1 MKPCHVYVASMARGQ
16 PAVTALEAS
25 FLDLDAPQT
34 PMHVAGLSVFG
45 GAPPVTLAD
54 LRGLLKSRLRR
65 LPKFGQRVA
74 DGPLG
79 VTKGR
84 WSRARVNLDEHLF
97 HHRLRRPGR
106 MRELN
111 ALCARIQATPL
122 DRAHPLWEVHLIDGL
137 EGGDQALLIKTHHA
151 ITDGLAG
158 VEVAEVLFD
167 PADGAPRPGVPE
179 TRFGTAKAPPGLS
192 ALQSILGLAFFTAG
206 GPLAVPGP
214 FNGPV
219 GPHRVFGATVLPM
232 DAVRRAKRRL
242 GGSVDDVIVATVAAG
257 LYRYLVDVRYPD
269 IPHALR
275 AMLPVSTRGSER
287 GIHLGNHVSSI
298 FIDLPMQTDQVAE
311 VLPAIAHAKAT
322 LRIAHAAAGGSLL
335 VEAAGVLPPPL
346 HRPVMQIVSALPF
359 AHLVLSDVPG
369 PDTALRLLGR
379 PIKACYPL
387 MPLTANIG
395 MSIAAISMGGSVG
408 IGVTADPGLVPNAQR
423 VAAAIGRAFAA
434 LEPRRVSRTAP
445 HPPARPKAA

>member
-1 MKPCHVYVASMARGQ
+1 MARGK
-16 PAVTALEAS
+16 PLSVFEAS
-25 FLDLDAPQT
+25 FLDLEAPET
-34 PMHVAGLSVFG
+34 PMHVAGVSIFA
-45 GAPPVTLAD
+45 GAPPVTLGD
-54 LRGLLKSRLRR
+54 LRGLLRSRLRR
-65 LPKFGQRVA
+65 LPKFGQRVTT
-74 DGPLG
+74 GPFG
-79 VTKGR
+79 VTRGR
-84 WSRARVNLDEHLF
+84 WTRTRVNLDDHLF
-97 HHRLRRPGR
+97 HHKLRRPGR

-122 DRAHPLWEVHLIDGL
+122 DREHPLWEVHLIDGL

-167 PADGAPRPGVPE
+167 PADGASRPGVPE
-179 TRFGTAKAPPGLS
+179 TRFGTMKAPPGLS
-192 ALQSILGLAFFTAG
+192 ALQSLLGLAFFASG
-206 GPLAVPGP
+206 GPLALPGP

-219 GPHRVFGATVLPM
+219 GPHRMFGATLLPM

-242 GGSVDDVIVATVAAG
+242 GGSIDDVIVATVAAG
-257 LYRYLVDVRYPD
+257 LYRYLVDVGYPE

-287 GIHLGNHVSSI
+287 GFRLGNRVSSI
-298 FIDLPMQTDQVAE
+298 FVDLPMQTDQVAE
-311 VLPAIAHAKAT
+311 LLPAIAHAKAT

-335 VEAAGVLPPPL
+335 VEAAGLLPAPL
-346 HRPVMQIVSALPF
+346 HRPAMQIVSALPF

-369 PDTALRLLGR
+369 PEAALRLLGR

-395 MSIAAISMGGSVG
+395 LSIAAISMGGSVG
-408 IGVTADPGLVPNAQR
+408 IGVTADPGLVPNPQR
-423 VAAAIGRAFAA
+423 VATAIGRAFAA
-434 LEPRRVSRTAP
+434 FEPRRVNRTAPP

>member
-1 MKPCHVYVASMARGQ
+1 MARDK
-16 PAVTALEAS
+16 PVNALEWS
-25 FLDLDAPQT
+25 FLDLEAPET
-34 PMHVAGLSVFG
+34 PMHVAGVSIFG
-45 GAPPVTLAD
+45 GSPPVTLTE
-54 LRGLLKSRLRR
+54 LRGLLRSRLRR
-65 LPKFGQRVA
+65 LPKFSQRIKT
-74 DGPLG
+74 GPFG
-79 VTKGR
+79 VMRGR
-84 WSRARVNLDEHLF
+84 WTRAHVNLDEHLF

-106 MRELN
+106 MRDLN

-122 DRAHPLWEVHLIDGL
+122 DRDHPLWEVHLIDGL

-167 PADGAPRPGVPE
+167 PVDGAPRPGVPE

-192 ALQSILGLAFFTAG
+192 ALQSLLGLAFFASG
-206 GPLAVPGP
+206 GPVAVPGP

-219 GPHRVFGATVLPM
+219 GPHRMFGATVLPM

-242 GGSVDDVIVATVAAG
+242 GGSVDDVIVASVAAG
-257 LYRYLVDVRYPD
+257 LYRYLVDVGYPE

-287 GIHLGNHVSSI
+287 GIRLGNRVSSI
-298 FIDLPMQTDQVAE
+298 FVDLPMKTGEVSE

-335 VEAAGVLPPPL
+335 VEAADLLPAPL
-346 HRPVMQIVSALPF
+346 HRPVMQVVSALPF

-369 PDTALRLLGR
+369 PEAALRLLGH

-395 MSIAAISMGGSVG
+395 LSIAAISMGGSVG
-408 IGVTADPGLVPNAQR
+408 IGVTADPGLVPNPQR
-423 VAAAIGRAFAA
+423 VATAIGRAFAA
-434 LEPRRVSRTAP
+434 CEPRRVRRMQP